1 MGNVAC
7 MPRRSKGSRTGRG
20 KPKKA
25 QNLGASPW
33 AECKIPKTF
42 DDLEFEILDG
52 AMIAK
57 EKSDAIETV
66 SNIDL
71 STGKDGQEKNSDV
84 MSYLT
89 SDENSSREDEDSS
102 PKALTHGRS
111 LQRVKE
117 QLRKLDG
124 VESVRIGGVED
135 SRQDDVG
142 NLIDEFE
149 KVTTTAKVKKVRVPQ
164 DPLAEL
170 GVSKDDSMMN
180 FNEISSM
187 FKATDEQFVQPAVE
201 VSKSDWK
208 QELPRKSQRMNFAE
222 LASRFQQG

>member
-7 MPRRSKGSRTGRG
+7 MPRQTIGSRNRRG
-20 KPKKA
+20 TPEKA
-25 QNLGASPW
+25 QDLGASPW
-33 AECKIPKTF
+33 AECKIPRTF
-42 DDLEFEILDG
+42 NDLEFEILDG
-52 AMIAK
+52 EMIAK
-57 EKSDAIETV
+57 EKSHAIETV
-66 SNIDL
+66 SNIEY
-71 STGKDGQEKNSDV
+71 SPKKEGQEKNSDA

-89 SDENSSREDEDSS
+89 SDANSSREDEDPT
-102 PKALTHGRS
+102 PKTLTHGKS

-124 VESVRIGGVED
+124 VESVRVGGVED
-135 SRQDDVG
+135 SRQDDVV

-149 KVTTTAKVKKVRVPQ
+149 KVTTTAIVKKVRAPPE
-164 DPLAEL
+164 PLAEL

-187 FKATDEQFVQPAVE
+187 FKATDEQFAQPGAE

-222 LASRFQQG
+222 LASRFQED